1 MFSLSCLS
9 TNFKMNLKTLI
20 LMLLA
25 LPMMSFAQ
33 SDLQNVIKGGELLL
47 GGLSIF
53 KIAKSDAKSDS
64 KTIKSLCVKNK
75 LTEKIT
81 FRVVG
86 KNEEG
91 DDVKKE
97 LVIPKDGKECLLE
110 VPKGIYTYEIVLPNK
125 EIYKKGEYKLED
137 EIIITVKEE

>member
-1 MFSLSCLS
+1 M
-9 TNFKMNLKTLI
+9 LK
-20 LMLLA
+20 A

-64 KTIKSLCVKNK
+64 KTIKSWCVKNK

-81 FRVVG
+81 FRIVG
-86 KNEEG
+86 KN
-91 DDVKKE
+91 
-97 LVIPKDGKECLLE
+97 
-110 VPKGIYTYEIVLPNK
+110 KGC
-125 EIYKKGEYKLED
+125 YKL
-137 EIIITVKEE
+137 

>member
-1 MFSLSCLS
+1 
-9 TNFKMNLKTLI
+9 
-20 LMLLA
+20 MLLA

-64 KTIKSLCVKNK
+64 KTIKSWCVKNK

-81 FRVVG
+81 FRIVG
-86 KNEEG
+86 KN
-91 DDVKKE
+91 
-97 LVIPKDGKECLLE
+97 
-110 VPKGIYTYEIVLPNK
+110 KGC
-125 EIYKKGEYKLED
+125 YKL
-137 EIIITVKEE
+137 

>member
-1 MFSLSCLS
+1 MKPKSIL
-9 TNFKMNLKTLI
+9 
-20 LMLLA
+20 LMLKA

-64 KTIKSLCVKNK
+64 KTIKSWCVKNK

-81 FRVVG
+81 FRIVG
-86 KNEEG
+86 KN
-91 DDVKKE
+91 
-97 LVIPKDGKECLLE
+97 KDC
-110 VPKGIYTYEIVLPNK
+110 
-125 EIYKKGEYKLED
+125 YKL
-137 EIIITVKEE
+137 